1 MKKNRNLLRLRVF
14 DPPRLAPYLLEMGG
28 QPLKS
33 NLKKKAKN
41 PSDHLA
47 KMVIRSCW
55 PVRGSAED
63 KSNMIE
69 IRDVSAGI
77 FHHLLF
83 HLYWDDLKCH
93 AKEIIYTGYGARQC
107 GSKTS

>member
-1 MKKNRNLLRLRVF
+1 MMCYKLIITFNIYKIGHEKNRNLLRLRVF

-47 KMVIRSCW
+47 KMVIRSC
-55 PVRGSAED
+55 
-63 KSNMIE
+63 
-69 IRDVSAGI
+69 
-77 FHHLLF
+77 
-83 HLYWDDLKCH
+83 
-93 AKEIIYTGYGARQC
+93 
-107 GSKTS
+107 